1 MLVIHN
7 LPCYSLPLTMDWPPT
22 FIWKDNVIEEC
33 LICTTS
39 NDLLLGK
46 QSFLNRFPLTQIG
59 SIVNGLMWKYLIF
72 NLWKYEIRKCSLRN
86 VFSPVGS
93 MNSWLKSFIF
103 RSFLKMYPKI
113 FSNITCSFF
122 YLWSWLLFYSLEF
135 ERCICSKRASIVYRI

>member
-39 NDLLLGK
+39 NDLLLDK

-86 VFSPVGS
+86 VFCPRRKHAFLIKYLHLSNFSQNVS
-93 MNSWLKSFIF
+93 KDILKNQMQ
-103 RSFLKMYPKI
+103 FLIPLGLVT
-113 FSNITCSFF
+113 FCTHLN
-122 YLWSWLLFYSLEF
+122 
-135 ERCICSKRASIVYRI
+135 